1 MKKWMY
7 DCVLETPATAEA
19 MFKNK
24 EALVGKLVDLFLAK
38 DYKKIV
44 MVASGSSYNIANCS
58 KYAIQTYLGV
68 KVDLIN
74 SVTYAKYDYQFHENA
89 LVICMSQSGKSTNT
103 IEAVIKA
110 KECGNDVAAISMV
123 PKWFSMRIISLH
135 TPFHVRLRRLP
146 DIAKAGRL
154 SVSRTGSSSRC
165 RNRYRM
171 RSG

>member
-110 KECGNDVAAISMV
+110 KECGNDVVAISMV
-123 PKWFSMRIISLH
+123 PNSPI
-135 TPFHVRLRRLP
+135 T
-146 DIAKAGRL
+146 
-154 SVSRTGSSSRC
+154 
-165 RNRYRM
+165 RYCDTVLD
-171 RSG
+171 